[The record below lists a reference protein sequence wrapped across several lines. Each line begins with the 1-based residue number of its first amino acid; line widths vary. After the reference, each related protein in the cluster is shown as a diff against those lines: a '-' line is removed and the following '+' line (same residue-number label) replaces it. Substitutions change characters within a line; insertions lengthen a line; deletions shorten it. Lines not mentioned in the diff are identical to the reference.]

1 LPRVLI
7 PLISLAM
14 ARSSST
20 SLCLLGLASLLPS
33 SLGLITCPGFPGYC
47 SESFPGQSCNVVC
60 SFGRNNVPLC
70 QEDGTWTDIPRCIEH
85 DPGVDQQIPGTCPSI
100 PGYCAQG
107 FLNTR
112 CKFDCVQGKDIDS
125 ICSVDGTWDPYP
137 TCLGDLR
144 ETRDGCDGCPGAI
157 GGKRNRTAE
166 AILSRNTASDRRVP
180 KIISNSGDRK
190 TVPSFA
196 GNINIGRINEQPS
209 NGNDR
214 RFGGQQRPAPAARTT
229 TTPRPSFNSFQSQ
242 PRRPAQQQPTRQ
254 QQFVPQQQPQQ
265 RQPPQQQQPQPRPN
279 TFNPSGPKT
288 QSLFDQIKERI
299 NREKKLKAQI
309 VQNQQQPQQ
318 NSIPQPQSRPQ
329 PAPQPQ
335 PRPQQTFQQP
345 QPQPQ
350 QRPQPRPQQTFRQP
364 QQNFQQQFGVFEA
377 VNLNSG
383 PNPSAAPQPAPVR
396 NLGSRQAQEE
406 GNFFGV
412 FPEVN
417 LQG

>member
-1 LPRVLI
+1 MPRVLI
-7 PLISLAM
+7 ILISLAM
-14 ARSSST
+14 ARSSS
-20 SLCLLGLASLLPS
+20 LCLLSLASLLRS
-33 SLGLITCPGFPGYC
+33 GLALVTCPGFPGYC

-60 SFGRNNVPLC
+60 DFGRNNVPLC

-85 DPGVDQQIPGTCPSI
+85 DPGVDEQIPGTCPSI

-112 CKFDCVQGKDIDS
+112 CKFDCVTGPDIDS
-125 ICSVDGTWDPYP
+125 VCSVDGTWDPYP
-137 TCLGDLR
+137 TCQGDLR

-196 GNINIGRINEQPS
+196 GNINIGRINEPS
-209 NGNDR
+209 GNDR
-214 RFGGQQRPAPAARTT
+214 RFGGQQRPAPAVRTT
-229 TTPRPSFNSFQSQ
+229 TTSRPSFNSFQSQ
-242 PRRPAQQQPTRQ
+242 PRRPENQFAQQQPRRQ
-254 QQFVPQQQPQQ
+254 QQQPQ

-318 NSIPQPQSRPQ
+318 NSIQQPQPRPQ
-329 PAPQPQ
+329 PRLQPAAPQ

-345 QPQPQ
+345 QP
-350 QRPQPRPQQTFRQP
+350 RPQPRPQQTFQQP
-364 QQNFQQQFGVFEA
+364 QNFQQQFGVFEA
-377 VNLNSG
+377 VDLSSG

-396 NLGSRQAQEE
+396 NLGSRQAQGE

>member
-1 LPRVLI
+1 
-7 PLISLAM
+7 M
-14 ARSSST
+14 ARSSSST
-20 SLCLLGLASLLPS
+20 SLCLLSLVSMLRSGLTL
-33 SLGLITCPGFPGYC
+33 
-47 SESFPGQSCNVVC
+47 
-60 SFGRNNVPLC
+60 
-70 QEDGTWTDIPRCIEH
+70 
-85 DPGVDQQIPGTCPSI
+85 GTCPSI

-112 CKFDCVQGKDIDS
+112 CRFDCVTGQDIDS
-125 ICSVDGTWDPYP
+125 LCSVDGTWDPYP
-137 TCLGDLR
+137 TCQGDLR
-144 ETRDGCDGCPGAI
+144 ETRDGCDGCPGSI

-196 GNINIGRINEQPS
+196 GNINIGRINEPS
-209 NGNDR
+209 SNDR
-214 RFGGQQRPAPAARTT
+214 RFGGQQRPAPAVQQTT
-229 TTPRPSFNSFQSQ
+229 TSRPSFNSFQSQ
-242 PRRPAQQQPTRQ
+242 PRRPENQFAQQQPRRQ
-254 QQFVPQQQPQQ
+254 QQQSQFVQQPQVQQ

-299 NREKKLKAQI
+299 NREKALKAQI

-318 NSIPQPQSRPQ
+318 NSIQQTQPRQQPRPQ
-329 PAPQPQ
+329 PAAPQPRQQPRPQPAAPQPRPQQTFQQQQPRPQ

-345 QPQPQ
+345 Q
-350 QRPQPRPQQTFRQP
+350 
-364 QQNFQQQFGVFEA
+364 NFQQFGVFEA
-377 VNLNSG
+377 VDLSSG

-396 NLGSRQAQEE
+396 NLGSRQTQGE